1 MRFEQMAFATYLQEN
16 ANLVLAWRTVGHLH
30 TFLGLTVGLLHDP
43 PPGSTA
49 AHLQGKKDNARGGW
63 ARLKLTELLF
73 FTRSA
78 NQLNIQARDMSHDQN
93 FN

>member
-43 PPGSTA
+43 PPLA
-49 AHLQGKKDNARGGW
+49 PPQRICRGKKTMPGG
-63 ARLKLTELLF
+63 
-73 FTRSA
+73 
-78 NQLNIQARDMSHDQN
+78 DGHV
-93 FN
+93 